1 MILTPTQQN
10 VADAV
15 LDEESDHRHHVV
27 VALSGAHAYGFPSPD
42 SDLDLKAIHVAPTE
56 SLLGLEAPREAF
68 DRLETIDGVEVDY
81 TSNELGLVLRGILK
95 GNGNFLE
102 RVLGPIL
109 LRTSAELEGL
119 RAIARGAFNR
129 RVHHHYRGFAS
140 NQYTRVERD
149 IQPPAK
155 RVLYVLRTALT
166 GTHLLRSGELVTDVT
181 ELIDDY
187 GYPEARALI
196 DRKRAGELTRLD
208 PPTKMRWIAEL
219 DRALTELDGAYE
231 SSALP
236 DEAPNR
242 AEADAWLVRT
252 RAERLKG

>member
-1 MILTPTQQN
+1 MILTDNQRT
-10 VADAV
+10 VADAA
-15 LDEESDHRHHVV
+15 LDEECAQRHHVV
-27 VALSGAHAYGFPSPD
+27 IALSGAHAYGFPSPD
-42 SDLDLKAIHVAPTE
+42 SDLDLKAIHIAPTE
-56 SLLGLEAPREAF
+56 ALLGLDAPKEAF
-68 DRLETIDGVEVDY
+68 DRLEVIDGVEIDY

-109 LRTSAELEGL
+109 LRSGPELEEL
-119 RAIARGAFNR
+119 QAIARGAFNR

-166 GTHLLRSGELVTDVT
+166 GTHLLLEGELVTDVT
-181 ELIDDY
+181 ELLDRY
-187 GYPEARALI
+187 GYGDAGELIEA
-196 DRKRAGELTRLD
+196 KKAGELTRLD

-219 DRALTELDGAYE
+219 DHAL
-231 SSALP
+231 SALDEAYDRSPLP
-236 DEAPNR
+236 DQAPNR
-242 AEADAWLVRT
+242 DEANAWLIRT
-252 RAERLKG
+252 RAARLTR